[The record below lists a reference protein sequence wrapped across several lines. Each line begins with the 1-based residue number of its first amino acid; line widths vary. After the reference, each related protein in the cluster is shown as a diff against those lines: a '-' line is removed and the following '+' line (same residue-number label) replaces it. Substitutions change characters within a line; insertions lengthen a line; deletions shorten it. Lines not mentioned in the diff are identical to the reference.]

1 MKVLHERCAGLDVH
15 KKEIVACVIT
25 SDGKEIKK
33 FETMT
38 EELFKMSDWLLD
50 QGCTHVAM
58 ESTGVYWKPV
68 YNLLEGTG
76 MEILVVN
83 AQHIKTVPGRK
94 TDVKDAE
101 WIANLLR
108 HGLVRGSFV
117 PDKPQRELREL
128 TRYRR
133 SLICERSREVNR
145 IQKVLEGANIK
156 LGSVASD
163 ILGKSGIAILERL
176 VEGVEDTTLL
186 SDLAKG
192 QLKKKKLELEK
203 ALKGLIG
210 DHQRFILG
218 EQLEHIKE
226 LDRRI
231 ERLDREV
238 DERLRPFQKQLQ
250 LLDQI
255 TGINKRTAEDI
266 IVEIGTDMSRFPSE
280 KHLSSWAGICPGN
293 NESAGKRKSGRSRS
307 GNKWLRVSL
316 VLAAHAAAL
325 SKGTY
330 LSAQYR
336 RIASRRGA
344 KRAAV
349 AVAHTILV
357 SIYHMLKTGKEYK
370 DMGADF
376 FDKQSEESL
385 IRRTTKRLESLGY
398 DVSIEKKVA

>member
-1 MKVLHERCAGLDVH
+1 M
-15 KKEIVACVIT
+15 
-25 SDGKEIKK
+25 
-33 FETMT
+33 
-38 EELFKMSDWLLD
+38 
-50 QGCTHVAM
+50 
-58 ESTGVYWKPV
+58 
-68 YNLLEGTG
+68 
-76 MEILVVN
+76 
-83 AQHIKTVPGRK
+83 
-94 TDVKDAE
+94 
-101 WIANLLR
+101 
-108 HGLVRGSFV
+108 
-117 PDKPQRELREL
+117 
-128 TRYRR
+128 
-133 SLICERSREVNR
+133 
-145 IQKVLEGANIK
+145 
-156 LGSVASD
+156 
-163 ILGKSGIAILERL
+163 
-176 VEGVEDTTLL
+176 
-186 SDLAKG
+186 
-192 QLKKKKLELEK
+192 
-203 ALKGLIG
+203 KGLIG

-231 ERLDREV
+231 ERLDKEV
-238 DERLRPFQKQLQ
+238 DERLRPFQEQLQ

-316 VLAAHAAAL
+316 VLAARAAAL

-349 AVAHTILV
+349 AVAHSILV
-357 SIYHMLKTGKEYK
+357 IIYNMLKTGKNYNE
-370 DMGADF
+370 MGADF

>member
-1 MKVLHERCAGLDVH
+1 MVLDVH